1 MSITELVAQASS
13 QVSAVLASPTAII
26 AYLFAGLG
34 ISLVVV
40 SAFVR
45 TMIPLRWL
53 AVGSNVGFLVY
64 GALHPSIIPFLIA
77 ATLLPINLYR
87 TREMIRLTR
96 RVTQAAASSDLS
108 GVWLKPYMK
117 AKRFK
122 AGTTLFHKGDLAEHL
137 YLLADG
143 RMELA
148 DIGQMLVPGKLFGE
162 IAFFSPSRRR
172 THTARCVD
180 DCTVLMIDETT
191 VKELYFQNPS
201 FGFHLIGLVAGRLSS
216 DVERLEKRLAEKSSQ
231 VLPP

>member
-1 MSITELVAQASS
+1 MAAQASS
-13 QVSAVLASPTAII
+13 HLTSVLASPVAII
-26 AYLFAGLG
+26 AYLFAALG

-64 GALHPSIIPFLIA
+64 GALYPSIIPLLIA

-87 TREMIRLTR
+87 TREMIRLTQRVR
-96 RVTQAAASSDLS
+96 RSAASSDLS

-122 AGTTLFHKGDLAEHL
+122 AGTTLFHKGDLADHL

-148 DIGQMLVPGKLFGE
+148 DIGQMLLPGKLFGE

-172 THTARCVD
+172 THTARCID
-180 DCTVLMIDETT
+180 DCTVLMIDEST
-191 VKELYFQNPS
+191 VQQLYFQNPS
-201 FGFHLIGLVAGRLSS
+201 FGLHLIGLVAGRLSA
-216 DVERLEKRLAEKSSQ
+216 DVERLERQLAETAK
-231 VLPP
+231 P

>member
-1 MSITELVAQASS
+1 MTMAELAAQASS
-13 QVSAVLASPTAII
+13 RLTTELAEPLAIV
-26 AYLFAGLG
+26 AYVFAGLG

-64 GALHPSIIPFLIA
+64 GALHPSVIPFLIA

-96 RVTQAAASSDLS
+96 RVTKAAASSDLS
-108 GVWLKPYMK
+108 GLWLKPYMK

-143 RMELA
+143 MAALA
-148 DIGQMLVPGKLFGE
+148 QAHRRAVARLGDEIGQQLQALQRGE
-162 IAFFSPSRRR
+162 G
-172 THTARCVD
+172 ARC
-180 DCTVLMIDETT
+180 
-191 VKELYFQNPS
+191 
-201 FGFHLIGLVAGRLSS
+201 AGTSANA
-216 DVERLEKRLAEKSSQ
+216 VN
-231 VLPP
+231 

>member
-13 QVSAVLASPTAII
+13 QVSAVLASPAAII
-26 AYLFAGLG
+26 AYVFAGLG

-231 VLPP
+231 ALPP

>member
-1 MSITELVAQASS
+1 MAELAAQASS
-13 QVSAVLASPTAII
+13 RLTTELAEPLAIV
-26 AYLFAGLG
+26 AYVFAGLG

-64 GALHPSIIPFLIA
+64 GALHPSVIPFLIA

-96 RVTQAAASSDLS
+96 RVTKAAASSDLS
-108 GVWLKPYMK
+108 GLWLKPYMK

-148 DIGQMLVPGKLFGE
+148 DIGQQLQPGKLFGE

-172 THTARCVD
+172 THTARCID

-216 DVERLEKRLAEKSSQ
+216 DVERLEKRLAEKGSQ
-231 VLPP
+231 PLPP

>member
-13 QVSAVLASPTAII
+13 QVSAVLASPAAII
-26 AYLFAGLG
+26 AYVFAGLG

-216 DVERLEKRLAEKSSQ
+216 DVERLEKRLAEKS
-231 VLPP
+231 PPA

>member
-13 QVSAVLASPTAII
+13 QVSAVLASPAAII
-26 AYLFAGLG
+26 AYVFAGLG